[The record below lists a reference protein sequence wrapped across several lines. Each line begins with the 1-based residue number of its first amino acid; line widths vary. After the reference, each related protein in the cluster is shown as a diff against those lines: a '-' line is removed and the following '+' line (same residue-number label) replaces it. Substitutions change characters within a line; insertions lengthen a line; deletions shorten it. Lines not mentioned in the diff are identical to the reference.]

1 MADVTDPRWEELAR
15 LLVDR
20 SLDVQPG
27 WQVSV
32 RSSPLSRPLFE
43 AVCRR
48 IAQRGAYALSR
59 IVFGFE
65 RWPIPLAWAE
75 EAPDELLGRLSPID
89 LHEAETIDARMT
101 IRASEAERDG
111 PPLPPARR
119 ALVQR
124 SLEPISRRTRALDV
138 RWAVTQFPT
147 EAAARAA
154 GMSLAELTEF
164 IFGACLRDWDAE
176 ERRMRRIADRFDAAE
191 EVRIVGAGTDIR
203 LGVTG
208 RRCEVDHSLRNMPG
222 GEVFLCPLEDSAEG
236 VITYAEIPAR
246 YLGGRVEGA
255 RLEFRAGAVVDASA
269 RIGEDFLL
277 QTLDTDEG
285 ARRLGELGIG
295 CNPGITRPMGNLLFD
310 EKIDGTVHLALGGS
324 YTFLGGTNES
334 AIHWD
339 MVKDLRGGGELWA
352 DGEVVQQDGAWLV

>member
-1 MADVTDPRWEELAR
+1 VAVTDSRWDELAR

-32 RSSPLSRPLFE
+32 RSTPLSRPLFD

-48 IAQRGAYALSR
+48 IAQRGAYVLPR
-59 IVFGFE
+59 ILFGFE
-65 RWPIPLAWAE
+65 RWPIALAWAE
-75 EAPDELLGRLSPID
+75 EAPLELLGTLSPID
-89 LHEAETIDARMT
+89 RHEVDALDARLV
-101 IRASEAERDG
+101 IRAPEENRDT
-111 PPLPPARR
+111 PPLPPERR
-119 ALVQR
+119 VLVQR
-124 SLEPISRRTRALDV
+124 SLERSSRRARSLDV

-147 EAAARAA
+147 EAGAEAA
-154 GMSLAELTEF
+154 GMTLDEYTEF
-164 IFGACLRDWDAE
+164 ILGACLRDWDAE
-176 ERRMRRIADRFDAAE
+176 ERRMRRYGDRFDAAE

-203 LGVTG
+203 LGVAG
-208 RRCEVDHSLRNMPG
+208 RQCDVDHSLRNMPG
-222 GEVFLCPLEDSAEG
+222 GEVFLCPLEDTAEG
-236 VITYAEIPAR
+236 VITYGEVPAR

-255 RLEFRAGAVVDASA
+255 RLAFRGGAVVEASA
-269 RIGEDFLL
+269 VVGEDFLL

-295 CNPGITRPMGNLLFD
+295 CNEGITHATGNLLFD
-310 EKIDGTVHLALGGS
+310 EKIAGTVHLALGAS

-352 DGEVVQQDGAWLV
+352 DGELVQRDGAWLI

>member
-1 MADVTDPRWEELAR
+1 VNDPRWDELAT

-59 IVFGFE
+59 IFWGVD
-65 RWPIPLAWAE
+65 RWPITLAWAE
-75 EAPDELLGRLSPID
+75 EAPEELLGRLSPIE
-89 LHEAETIDARMT
+89 LHEAETIDARVV
-101 IRASEAERDG
+101 IRAPGDGSDG
-111 PPLPPARR
+111 PPLTPERR

-124 SLEPISRRTRALDV
+124 SLEPVTRRSRALDV
-138 RWAVTQFPT
+138 RWVVTQFPT
-147 EAAARAA
+147 EAGARAA
-154 GMSLAELTEF
+154 GMSVAELTEF
-164 IFGACLRDWDAE
+164 LFDACLRDWDAE
-176 ERRMRRIADRFDAAE
+176 ERRMRRLAERFDAAE
-191 EVRIVGAGTDIR
+191 EVRVVGAGTDLR
-203 LGVTG
+203 FSVAG

-236 VITYAEIPAR
+236 VITYAEVPAH
-246 YLGGRVEGA
+246 YLGARVEGA
-255 RLEFRAGAVVDASA
+255 RLEFRDGAVVDASA
-269 RIGEDFLL
+269 QAGEDFLL
-277 QTLDTDEG
+277 QMLDTDAG
-285 ARRLGELGIG
+285 ARRVGELGIG

-310 EKIDGTVHLALGGS
+310 EKIDGTVHVALGGS
-324 YTFLGGTNES
+324 YTYLGGTNES

-352 DGEVVQQDGAWLV
+352 DGELVQRDGRWVV